1 MAWSYLQIIEDQLE
15 SAQADRLAINADL
28 ERARCAEDLEG
39 VREAAARMRENDAW
53 FSSINNA
60 VQNMQR
66 QQQAQPAQSYGDLL
80 PHQVQLAAKY
90 GLTGPEAEHA
100 LKSTSDNRIDDAT
113 RMADYARGKQKRDAW
128 RAAGHWDEVDV
139 QKGYRR

>member
-39 VREAAARMRENDAW
+39 VREAAARMRDNDAW
-53 FSSINNA
+53 FASINNA
-60 VQNMQR
+60 AMNLQR
-66 QQQAQPAQSYGDLL
+66 QQQPQPGQNYGDLL
-80 PHQVQLAAKY
+80 PHQVQLAQKH
-90 GLTGPEAEHA
+90 GLTVAEAEHA

-128 RAAGHWDEVDV
+128 RAAGNLDEVDY
-139 QKGYRR
+139 QGRRR